1 MENKRITLLNLVWVM
16 FLFLT
21 FTEFNWFFLTMS
33 VIIAPLWSE
42 IYNVAKIN
50 QNAKKQNEPIIEQF
64 EEDLKN
70 GNYWQTIQEQKTT
83 WNNGQNLRFKPL

>member
-1 MENKRITLLNLVWVM
+1 
-16 FLFLT
+16 
-21 FTEFNWFFLTMS
+21 MS

-70 GNYWQTIQEQKTT
+70 GNY
-83 WNNGQNLRFKPL
+83 